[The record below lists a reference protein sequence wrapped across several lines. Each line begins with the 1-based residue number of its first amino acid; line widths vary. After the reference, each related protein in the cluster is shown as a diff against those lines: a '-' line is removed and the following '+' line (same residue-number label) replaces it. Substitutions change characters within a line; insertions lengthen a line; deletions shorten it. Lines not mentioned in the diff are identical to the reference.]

1 MKFVEKEEDNMKAY
15 ENIWASLHKGIEK
28 PKVGLL
34 LHDVRIGAI
43 ADDFDKFIKNCNHEG
58 V

>member
-1 MKFVEKEEDNMKAY
+1 MKAY
-15 ENIWASLHKGIEK
+15 EKIWASLHKGVSK

-34 LHDVRIGAI
+34 LNDVRIGAI
-43 ADDFDKFIKNCNHEG
+43 AEDFDKFIKNCDHEG

>member
-1 MKFVEKEEDNMKAY
+1 MKAY